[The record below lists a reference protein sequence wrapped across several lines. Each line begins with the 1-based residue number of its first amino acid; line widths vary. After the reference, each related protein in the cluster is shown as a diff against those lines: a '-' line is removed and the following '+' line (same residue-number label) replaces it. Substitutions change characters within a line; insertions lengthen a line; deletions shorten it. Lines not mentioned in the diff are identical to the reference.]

1 MGRRNLDHMR
11 ALDTAWNRRQWSD
24 YAALLDDDL
33 VAWRS
38 GELES
43 HGKQEHVLRAQRFCA
58 AYPASRVQEQY
69 LDFFLSADGHKTCS
83 IAVLSDITDGKA
95 PAFEVTFSAICTWRD
110 GRVVEQRE
118 YVDDQL
124 FQEHLHEY
132 MLTTETNH
140 E

>member
-1 MGRRNLDHMR
+1 MGRRNLEHMR
-11 ALDTAWNRRQWSD
+11 ALDTAWNRRRWSD

-38 GELES
+38 GEIEP

-58 AYPASRVQEQY
+58 TYPDAQVGENY
-69 LDFFLSADGHKTCS
+69 LDFFLSADGQKTCS
-83 IAVLSDITDGKA
+83 VAVLSGIASGKA
-95 PAFEVTFSAICTWRD
+95 RAFEVTFIVTCTWRD

-124 FQEHLHEY
+124 FQEPLQHL
-132 MLTTETNH
+132 MTDNGDQS
-140 E
+140 